1 MSAQNSAHP
10 TQPPWDLNR
19 VGIIGAGAMGTSLAA
34 IIGQKVPTVLVC
46 RNPRRAAE
54 LFEHS
59 AVTTGLIRASSRP
72 IIVSCIADLATI
84 GGVSV
89 LFVATK
95 TTAIPS
101 VAAELKPLLAEVSD
115 HPEGLFIVSYQNGIE
130 PGRQLLALLEY
141 PRVLRMVLN
150 FGATMRDH
158 RAVDI
163 TLNAPPHHIGTVD
176 QAFEPICRQV
186 AQVLSDAGLETNYD
200 ADIEQHVWAKSV
212 INASM
217 NPVAALVNSPVGQVL
232 DSPARIIVDKLLRE
246 GIAVAQ
252 AQGRDLGGE
261 AFLKRAYEVLQKA
274 ECHTP
279 SMVEDIRSGR
289 ESEVGQLNRQILDH
303 GRRLGVPT
311 PTHEVIDALI
321 ETFDWKIYAIRY

>member
-1 MSAQNSAHP
+1 
-10 TQPPWDLNR
+10 
-19 VGIIGAGAMGTSLAA
+19 MGTSLAA

-54 LFEHS
+54 LFEHG
-59 AVTTGLIRASSRP
+59 AVTTGLIKASSRP
-72 IIVSCIADLATI
+72 IIVSSIADLATT

-101 VAAELKPLLAEVSD
+101 VAAELKPLLPRISD
-115 HPEGLFIVSYQNGIE
+115 QPEGPFVVSYQNGIE
-130 PGRQLLALLEY
+130 PGRQLLTLLDY
-141 PRVLRMVLN
+141 TRVLRMVLN

-158 RAVDI
+158 RAVEI
-163 TLNAPPHHIGTVD
+163 TLNAQPHHIGTVD
-176 QAFEPICRQV
+176 HSFDPICRQV
-186 AQVLSDAGLETNYD
+186 AQVLSSAGLETEYD
-200 ADIEQHVWAKSV
+200 SHIERHVWAKSV

-232 DSPARIIVDKLLRE
+232 DSPARIIVDRLLRE

-252 AQGRDLGGE
+252 AEGRDLGGE
-261 AFLKRAYEVLQKA
+261 AFLERAYTILHTAQD
-274 ECHTP
+274 HTP
-279 SMVEDIRSGR
+279 SMVEDIRSGH

-303 GRRLGVPT
+303 GRRLGIPT

-321 ETFDWKIYAIRY
+321 ETFDWKIYAIKR